1 MAIFSARRGS
11 GLAAWLLAA
20 SLACLL
26 LVLADA
32 SRMAE
37 ERARERAQGR
47 ALVARVG
54 LTDLALFNEAR
65 YTRHLSQA
73 DRHAAFQDHPGALEH
88 FPAGSLAGPA
98 RPSP

>member
-1 MAIFSARRGS
+1 MALFPTRRGS
-11 GLAAWLLAA
+11 GLAAWLLAG

-26 LVLADA
+26 LVLLDA
-32 SRMAE
+32 SRLAE
-37 ERARERAQGR
+37 ARARERAQGR

-88 FPAGSLAGPA
+88 FPAGSLAAPA

>member
-1 MAIFSARRGS
+1 MALFSARRGS
-11 GLAAWLLAA
+11 GLAAWLLAG

-26 LVLADA
+26 LVLLDA
-32 SRMAE
+32 SRMTE
-37 ERARERAQGR
+37 ERARERAQGC

-54 LTDLALFNEAR
+54 LTDLALLNEAR

-88 FPAGSLAGPA
+88 FPSGSLAGPP